1 MKEDNSGIIQAI
13 LYLRHF
19 VQKLLLP
26 SSVPTTAT
34 HQNLSKLL
42 YRYFTKI
49 LGITYLLRKIHTFN
63 IPKIWKRYVY
73 IPRYVNTYPVWRPVM
88 ILIPLTYYSFNFG
101 RQIIASGDSI
111 KSVFAS
117 RLYNCHNLLNLT

>member
-34 HQNLSKLL
+34 HQNLSESL

-73 IPRYVNTYPVWRPVM
+73 IPKYVNTYPVWRPGH
-88 ILIPLTYYSFNFG
+88 I
-101 RQIIASGDSI
+101 
-111 KSVFAS
+111 
-117 RLYNCHNLLNLT
+117 

>member
-34 HQNLSKLL
+34 HQNLSESL
-42 YRYFTKI
+42 YLFYTLSVFMDSYAMVAITKI

-73 IPRYVNTYPVWRPVM
+73 IPRYVNTYPVWRPGYV
-88 ILIPLTYYSFNFG
+88 LYNV
-101 RQIIASGDSI
+101 
-111 KSVFAS
+111 SVFQMV
-117 RLYNCHNLLNLT
+117 LLNTKHISV

>member
-34 HQNLSKLL
+34 HQNLSESL

-49 LGITYLLRKIHTFN
+49 LGITYLLRIIHTFN

-73 IPRYVNTYPVWRPVM
+73 IPRYVNTYPVGRPAHSPHR
-88 ILIPLTYYSFNFG
+88 LQRPYG
-101 RQIIASGDSI
+101 RQ
-111 KSVFAS
+111 V
-117 RLYNCHNLLNLT
+117 LLPPGVRCILQVRGYRSHQQN